1 MAFPAPVLERA
12 ADIELVAFDVDGV
25 LTDGKLYYADDG
37 RELKAFHVQDGAA
50 LKLLLSQGIIV
61 AIITGRSS
69 SIVKRRADELGID
82 HVYQGVSDKA
92 AALATVS
99 AKVGVSLA
107 QAAYVGDDL
116 PDLGVFATAGMA
128 ISVPN
133 AHPAAAAAADYVT
146 LTPGGAGAAREI
158 AQLFLEA
165 RGEWP
170 YG

>member
-12 ADIELVAFDVDGV
+12 ANIELVAFDVDGV

-50 LKLLLSQGIIV
+50 LKLMLSHGIVV
-61 AIITGRSS
+61 AIITGRTSS
-69 SIVKRRADELGID
+69 VVSRRAQELGID
-82 HVYQGVSDKA
+82 HVYQGVMDKG
-92 AALATVS
+92 AALAELTATV
-99 AKVGVSLA
+99 GTTLER
-107 QAAYVGDDL
+107 AAYVGDDL
-116 PDLGVFATAGMA
+116 PDLGVFDKAGMA

-133 AHPAAAAAADYVT
+133 AHPVAAAAAHYVT
-146 LTPGGAGAAREI
+146 LTAGGAGAAREI

-165 RGEWP
+165 RGTWP

>member
-1 MAFPAPVLERA
+1 MAFPTPVLERA

-25 LTDGKLYYADDG
+25 LTDGKLYYSDDG

-50 LKLLLSQGIIV
+50 LKLLLSHGIVV

-69 SIVKRRADELGID
+69 SIVTRRADELGIA
-82 HVYQGVSDKA
+82 HVYQGVADKA
-92 AALATVS
+92 SVLAALAETV
-99 AKVGVSLA
+99 GTTLER
-107 QAAYVGDDL
+107 AAYVGDDL
-116 PDLGVFATAGMA
+116 PDLGVFSRAGMA

-146 LTPGGAGAAREI
+146 LAPGGAGAAREI